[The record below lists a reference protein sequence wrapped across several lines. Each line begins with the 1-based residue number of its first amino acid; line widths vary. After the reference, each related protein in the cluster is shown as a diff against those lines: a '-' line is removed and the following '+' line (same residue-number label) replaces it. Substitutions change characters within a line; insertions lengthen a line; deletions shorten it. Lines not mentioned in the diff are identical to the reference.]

1 MERQQLSD
9 LTIFAEVARANG
21 FRAAASRLNLQ
32 PGSIS
37 EAVQRF
43 EDRLGVRL
51 FERSTRSVA
60 LTSAGE
66 RLYSR
71 SLPALSD
78 LEIAIQELDE
88 AKDAIAGTLRLSAP
102 YSAGP
107 FFLDRLIGE
116 FSHAYPSAQI
126 ELIYDDA
133 KVDLVTSGID
143 AAIRSNTLLE
153 QDTHAIPVGPAL
165 KMAVVASPDYL
176 SKNDTPECPDDLLD
190 HDGIFFAFG
199 TSGTVA
205 PWSFHGADG
214 QRIVNPKRR
223 IAVNNLRSM
232 VQFAE
237 SSLGIAYVYK
247 EAAKDALEQGRL
259 LSLFEDQVPE
269 LPRYSLNYRTK
280 RHMPPRLRAFID
292 LAKLSSV
299 GRGTS

>member
-9 LTIFAEVARANG
+9 LTIFAEVARAKG

-32 PGSIS
+32 AGSIS

-60 LTSAGE
+60 LTAAGE

-78 LEIAIQELDE
+78 LEVAIQELDE
-88 AKDAIAGTLRLSAP
+88 AKDAIAGTLKLSAP

-107 FFLDRLIGE
+107 FFLDRLLAQ
-116 FSHAYPSAQI
+116 FAKKFPDVQI
-126 ELIYDDA
+126 ELVYDDA

-153 QDTHAIPVGPAL
+153 QDTHAVPLGPKL
-165 KMAVVASPDYL
+165 KMAVVASPGYL
-176 SKNDTPECPDDLLD
+176 SEKGTPNSPDALLD

-199 TSGTVA
+199 NSGNVA
-205 PWSFHGADG
+205 PWSFQGQDG
-214 QRIVNPKRR
+214 PRLVNPKRR
-223 IAVNNLRSM
+223 FVVNNLRSM
-232 VQFAE
+232 VELAG
-237 SSLGIAYVYK
+237 SGLGLAYVYR
-247 EAAKDALEQGRL
+247 EAAREAIEQGQL
-259 LSLFEDQVPE
+259 VSLFADEVPE

-292 LAKLSSV
+292 LAKKLSA
-299 GRGTS
+299 

>member
-9 LTIFAEVARANG
+9 LTIFTEVARAQG

-32 PGSIS
+32 AGSIS

-60 LTSAGE
+60 LTAAGE

-78 LEIAIQELDE
+78 LEIAIRELDE
-88 AKDAIAGTLRLSAP
+88 DKDLITGTLKLSAP

-107 FFLDRLIGE
+107 FFLDRLIAQ
-116 FSHAYPSAQI
+116 FAKKFPDIQI
-126 ELIYDDA
+126 ELIYNDA

-153 QDTHAIPVGPAL
+153 QDTHAVPLGPKL
-165 KMAVVASPDYL
+165 KMAVVASPEYL
-176 SKNDTPECPDDLLD
+176 AEKGTPEKPDDLLD

-199 TSGTVA
+199 SSGNVA
-205 PWSFHGADG
+205 PWSFQG
-214 QRIVNPKRR
+214 QGDPRLVSPKRR
-223 IAVNNLRSM
+223 FVINNLRSM
-232 VQFAE
+232 VELAE
-237 SSLGIAYVYK
+237 NGLGVTYVYR
-247 EAAKDALEQGRL
+247 EAVRDAIEHGRL
-259 LSLFEDQVPE
+259 VSLFANEVPE

-292 LAKLSSV
+292 LAKKISL
-299 GRGTS
+299 

>member
-9 LTIFAEVARANG
+9 LTIFAEVARAKG

-32 PGSIS
+32 AGSIS

-60 LTSAGE
+60 LTAAGE

-78 LEIAIQELDE
+78 LEVAIQELDE
-88 AKDAIAGTLRLSAP
+88 AKDAIAGTLKLSAP

-107 FFLDRLIGE
+107 FFLDRLLAQFAKE
-116 FSHAYPSAQI
+116 FPNVQI

-153 QDTHAIPVGPAL
+153 QDTHAVPLGPKL
-165 KMAVVASPDYL
+165 KMAVVASPGYL
-176 SKNDTPECPDDLLD
+176 SEKGTPNSPDALLD

-199 TSGTVA
+199 NSGNVA
-205 PWSFHGADG
+205 PWSFQGQDG
-214 QRIVNPKRR
+214 PRLVNPKRR
-223 IAVNNLRSM
+223 FVVNNLRSM
-232 VQFAE
+232 VELAG
-237 SSLGIAYVYK
+237 SGLGVAYVYR
-247 EAAKDALEQGRL
+247 EAAREAIEQGQL
-259 LSLFEDQVPE
+259 VSLFADEVPE
-269 LPRYSLNYRTK
+269 LPRYSLNYRRK

-292 LAKLSSV
+292 LAKKLSA
-299 GRGTS
+299 

>member
-9 LTIFAEVARANG
+9 LTIFAEVARAKG

-32 PGSIS
+32 AGSIS

-60 LTSAGE
+60 LTAAGE

-78 LEIAIQELDE
+78 LEVAIQELDE
-88 AKDAIAGTLRLSAP
+88 AKDAIAGTLKLSAP

-107 FFLDRLIGE
+107 FFLDRLLAQFAKE
-116 FSHAYPSAQI
+116 FPDVQI

-153 QDTHAIPVGPAL
+153 QDTHAVPLGPKL
-165 KMAVVASPDYL
+165 KMAVVASPGYL
-176 SKNDTPECPDDLLD
+176 SERGTPNSPDALLD

-199 TSGTVA
+199 NSGNVA
-205 PWSFHGADG
+205 PWSFQGQDG
-214 QRIVNPKRR
+214 PRLVNPKRR
-223 IAVNNLRSM
+223 FVVNNLRSM
-232 VQFAE
+232 VELAG
-237 SSLGIAYVYK
+237 SGLGVAYVYR
-247 EAAKDALEQGRL
+247 EAAREAIEHGQLV
-259 LSLFEDQVPE
+259 SLFADEVPE

-292 LAKLSSV
+292 LAKKLSA
-299 GRGTS
+299 

>member
-9 LTIFAEVARANG
+9 LTIFAEVARSNG

-32 PGSIS
+32 AGSIS

-60 LTSAGE
+60 LTTAGE

-78 LEIAIQELDE
+78 LEVAIQELDDD
-88 AKDAIAGTLRLSAP
+88 KDAIAGTLKLSAP

-107 FFLDRLIGE
+107 FFLDRLLAQFAKE
-116 FSHAYPSAQI
+116 FPDVQV
-126 ELIYDDA
+126 ELIYEDA

-143 AAIRSNTLLE
+143 AAVRSNTLLE
-153 QDTHAIPVGPAL
+153 QDTHAVPLGPKL
-165 KMAVVASPDYL
+165 KMAVVASPEYL
-176 SKNDTPECPDDLLD
+176 AEKGTPEMPDDLLD
-190 HDGIFFAFG
+190 HHGIFFAFG
-199 TSGTVA
+199 NSGNVA
-205 PWSFHGADG
+205 PWSFQG
-214 QRIVNPKRR
+214 QEGPRLVNPKQRMV
-223 IAVNNLRSM
+223 VNNLRSM
-232 VQFAE
+232 VEFAE
-237 SSLGIAYVYK
+237 SGLGLAYVYE
-247 EAAKDALEQGRL
+247 EAAKEAIGQGNL
-259 LSLFEDQVPE
+259 VSLFDDEVPQ

-292 LAKLSSV
+292 FAKE
-299 GRGTS
+299 TAA

>member
-9 LTIFAEVARANG
+9 LTIFAEVARAKG

-32 PGSIS
+32 AGSIS

-60 LTSAGE
+60 LTTAGE

-78 LEIAIQELDE
+78 LEVAIQELDE
-88 AKDAIAGTLRLSAP
+88 AKDAIAGTLKLSAP

-107 FFLDRLIGE
+107 FFLDRLLAQFAKE
-116 FSHAYPSAQI
+116 FPDVRI

-153 QDTHAIPVGPAL
+153 QDTHAVPLGPKL
-165 KMAVVASPDYL
+165 KMAVVASPGYL
-176 SKNDTPECPDDLLD
+176 SEKGTPNSPDALLD

-199 TSGTVA
+199 NSGNVA
-205 PWSFHGADG
+205 PWSFQGQDG
-214 QRIVNPKRR
+214 PRLVNPKRR
-223 IAVNNLRSM
+223 FVVNNLRSI
-232 VQFAE
+232 VELAE
-237 SSLGIAYVYK
+237 SGLGVAYVYR
-247 EAAKDALEQGRL
+247 EAAKDAIEQGKL
-259 LSLFEDQVPE
+259 VSLFANEVPE

-292 LAKLSSV
+292 LAKKKSA
-299 GRGTS
+299 

>member
-21 FRAAASRLNLQ
+21 FRAAASRLNLRA
-32 PGSIS
+32 GSIS

-78 LEIAIQELDE
+78 LEAAIQELDE
-88 AKDAIAGTLRLSAP
+88 AKDTIAGTLRLSAP

-107 FFLDRLIGE
+107 LFLDRLMAE
-116 FSHAYPSAQI
+116 FARAYPDVQV
-126 ELIYDDA
+126 ELIYDDT

-143 AAIRSNTLLE
+143 ATIRSNTLLE
-153 QDTHAIPVGPAL
+153 QDTYAVPIGPDL
-165 KMAVVASPDYL
+165 KMALVASPHYL
-176 SKNDTPECPDDLLD
+176 AEKGTPERPDDLLD

-199 TSGTVA
+199 SSRNVA
-205 PWSFHGADG
+205 PWTFQEEGGS
-214 QRIVNPKRR
+214 RVINPKRR
-223 IAVNNLRSM
+223 LVINNLRSM
-232 VQFAE
+232 VEFAA
-237 SSLGIAYVYK
+237 SGLGLAYVYH
-247 EAAKDALEQGRL
+247 EAARDALEHGTL
-259 LSLFEDQVPE
+259 VSLFEDMVPE
-269 LPRYSLNYRTK
+269 LPHYSLNYRTK
-280 RHMPPRLRAFID
+280 RHMPSRLRAFIEFVKEMS
-292 LAKLSSV
+292 A
-299 GRGTS
+299 

>member
-9 LTIFAEVARANG
+9 LTIFAEVARAKG

-32 PGSIS
+32 AGSIS

-60 LTSAGE
+60 LTAAGE

-78 LEIAIQELDE
+78 LEVAIQELDG
-88 AKDAIAGTLRLSAP
+88 AKDVIAGTLKLSAP

-107 FFLDRLIGE
+107 FFLDRLIMK
-116 FSHAYPSAQI
+116 FAQVHPDVQV
-126 ELIYDDA
+126 ELIYDDT

-143 AAIRSNTLLE
+143 AAIRSHTLLE
-153 QDTHAIPVGPAL
+153 QDTHAVPIGPDL
-165 KMAVVASPDYL
+165 KMALVASPDYL
-176 SKNDTPECPDDLLD
+176 SEKGMPKKPDDLLD

-199 TSGTVA
+199 NSGNVA
-205 PWSFHGADG
+205 PWTFRGEGGPRVINAN
-214 QRIVNPKRR
+214 QRVI
-223 IAVNNLRSM
+223 INNLRSM
-232 VQFAE
+232 VELAANG
-237 SSLGIAYVYK
+237 LGLAYLYE
-247 EAAKDALEQGRL
+247 EAAKEAIEQGKL
-259 LSLFEDQVPE
+259 VSLFEGEVPE

-280 RHMPPRLRAFID
+280 RHMPLRLRAFID
-292 LAKLSSV
+292 FAKQMSADQKAE
-299 GRGTS
+299 

>member
-9 LTIFAEVARANG
+9 LTVFAEVARAKG

-32 PGSIS
+32 AGSIS

-43 EDRLGVRL
+43 EDRIGVRL

-88 AKDAIAGTLRLSAP
+88 AKDVIAGTLKLSAP

-107 FFLDRLIGE
+107 FFLDRLLAQFAE
-116 FSHAYPSAQI
+116 DYPDVQI

-153 QDTHAIPVGPAL
+153 QDTHAVPVGPAL

-176 SKNDTPECPDDLLD
+176 SKNGTPESPDDLLD

-199 TSGTVA
+199 NSGNVA
-205 PWSFHGADG
+205 PWSFEGPNG
-214 QRIVNPKRR
+214 PRLINPKRR
-223 IAVNNLRSM
+223 IAINNLRSM

-237 SSLGIAYVYK
+237 SGLGIAYVYK
-247 EAAKDALEQGRL
+247 EAAKDALDQGRL
-259 LSLFEDQVPE
+259 LSLFEGQVPQ
-269 LPRYSLNYRTK
+269 LARYSLNYRTK

-292 LAKLSSV
+292 LAKCASADGALA
-299 GRGTS
+299 

>member
-9 LTIFAEVARANG
+9 LTIFAEVARAQG

-32 PGSIS
+32 AGSIS

-66 RLYSR
+66 KLYSR

-78 LEIAIQELDE
+78 LEIAIQELDDD
-88 AKDAIAGTLRLSAP
+88 KDAIAGTLKLSAP

-107 FFLDRLIGE
+107 FFLDRLLAQFAKE
-116 FSHAYPSAQI
+116 FPDVQV

-153 QDTHAIPVGPAL
+153 QDTHAVPLGPKL
-165 KMAVVASPDYL
+165 KMAVIASPDYL
-176 SKNDTPECPDDLLD
+176 AEKGTPDRPDDLLD

-199 TSGTVA
+199 NSGNVA
-205 PWSFHGADG
+205 PWSFQGQDG
-214 QRIVNPKRR
+214 PRLVNPKRR
-223 IAVNNLRSM
+223 FAVNNLRSM
-232 VQFAE
+232 VEFAE
-237 SSLGIAYVYK
+237 SGLGLAYVYE
-247 EAAKDALEQGRL
+247 EAAKEAIEQGKL
-259 LSLFEDQVPE
+259 ASLFDDEVPE

-280 RHMPPRLRAFID
+280 RHMPARLRAFID
-292 LAKLSSV
+292 FAKEAPV
-299 GRGTS
+299 

>member
-9 LTIFAEVARANG
+9 LTIFAEVARAKG

-32 PGSIS
+32 AGSIS

-66 RLYSR
+66 QLYSR

-78 LEIAIQELDE
+78 LEVAIQELDE
-88 AKDAIAGTLRLSAP
+88 VKDTIAGTLKLSAP

-107 FFLDRLIGE
+107 FFLDRLIVE
-116 FSHAYPSAQI
+116 FAKAYPDVQV

-153 QDTHAIPVGPAL
+153 QDTHAVSVGPDL
-165 KMAVVASPDYL
+165 KMALVVSPDYL
-176 SKNDTPECPDDLLD
+176 SENGTPAGPDDLLG
-190 HDGIFFAFG
+190 HDGIFFVFG
-199 TSGTVA
+199 SSGNIA
-205 PWSFHGADG
+205 PWTFQEQSGP
-214 QRIVNPKRR
+214 RVINPKRR
-223 IAVNNLRSM
+223 LVVNNFRSM
-232 VQFAE
+232 VQSAE
-237 SSLGIAYVYK
+237 SGLGFAYLYY
-247 EAAKDALEQGRL
+247 EAARDAIEQRRL
-259 LSLFEDQVPE
+259 VSLFDDQIPE

-280 RHMPPRLRAFID
+280 RHMPPRLRTFID
-292 LAKLSSV
+292 FAKKLSA
-299 GRGTS
+299 

>member
-9 LTIFAEVARANG
+9 LTIFAEVARAKG

-32 PGSIS
+32 AGSIS

-60 LTSAGE
+60 LTAAGE

-78 LEIAIQELDE
+78 LEVAIQELDE
-88 AKDAIAGTLRLSAP
+88 DKDAIAGTLKLTAP

-107 FFLDRLIGE
+107 FFLDRLLAQFAKE
-116 FSHAYPSAQI
+116 FPDVQI

-153 QDTHAIPVGPAL
+153 QDTHAVPLGPKL
-165 KMAVVASPDYL
+165 KMAVVASPGYL
-176 SKNDTPECPDDLLD
+176 SEKGTPNSPDALLD

-199 TSGTVA
+199 NSGNAA
-205 PWSFHGADG
+205 PWSFQGQDG
-214 QRIVNPKRR
+214 PRLVNPKRR
-223 IAVNNLRSM
+223 FVVNNLRSM
-232 VQFAE
+232 VELAGRG
-237 SSLGIAYVYK
+237 LGVAYVYR
-247 EAAKDALEQGRL
+247 EAAKDAIEQGKL
-259 LSLFEDQVPE
+259 VSLFTDEVPE

-280 RHMPPRLRAFID
+280 RHMPPRLRALID
-292 LAKLSSV
+292 LAKKISV
-299 GRGTS
+299 

>member
-9 LTIFAEVARANG
+9 LTIFAEVARAKG

-32 PGSIS
+32 AGSIS

-60 LTSAGE
+60 LTAAGE

-78 LEIAIQELDE
+78 LEVAIQELDE
-88 AKDAIAGTLRLSAP
+88 AKDAIAGTLKLSAP

-107 FFLDRLIGE
+107 FFLDRLLAQ
-116 FSHAYPSAQI
+116 FAKKFPNVQI

-153 QDTHAIPVGPAL
+153 QDTHAVPLGPKL
-165 KMAVVASPDYL
+165 KMAVVASPGYL
-176 SKNDTPECPDDLLD
+176 SEKGTPNSPDALLD

-199 TSGTVA
+199 NSGNVA
-205 PWSFHGADG
+205 PWSFQG
-214 QRIVNPKRR
+214 QDSPRLVNPKRR
-223 IAVNNLRSM
+223 FVVNNLRSM
-232 VQFAE
+232 VELAG
-237 SSLGIAYVYK
+237 SGLGLAYVYR
-247 EAAKDALEQGRL
+247 EAAREAIEQGQL
-259 LSLFEDQVPE
+259 VSLFADEVPE

-292 LAKLSSV
+292 LAKKLSA
-299 GRGTS
+299 